1 VWRRVSEM
9 TRWTFGVCCRSVW
22 YMPAGAPA
30 VGDPAFW
37 QRPASLLG
45 RLFRSLWRLLPQR
58 LRAYF
63 AARFGDVTRSESAGY
78 VVWLGMGVVVAVP
91 ELWAAKSGEGFW
103 WPTISST
110 VGHLEDKWAI
120 VAIVPVAV
128 LAASALAL
136 RRTEPNEVVL
146 QAGNQALQR
155 TSEGRLAKAGT
166 VAREELPT
174 LAVTPE
180 GVLPERSSW
189 PVIPYF
195 GVATVVVIGASLL
208 ASAAEN
214 PWLLG
219 YVLYS
224 TIALF
229 WILLPNWLAYRRRTD
244 IPFTTLFFTIRC
256 LSRRLR
262 FVALVFAAGLAVL
275 LIHLALYPWPD
286 LARES
291 AGYAGI
297 TPAKAREK
305 ANQALQRTQFNAE
318 MKVSA
323 QSRGTVEGQKAWYV
337 YFVSKKDGKFSGC
350 VVTVNKSSSVVGDNC
365 GS

>member
-1 VWRRVSEM
+1 VKTEEH
-9 TRWTFGVCCRSVW
+9 WTFDDDRRNVSH
-22 YMPAGAPA
+22 MPPGASAVGAPS
-30 VGDPAFW
+30 FW
-37 QRPASLLG
+37 QRPASLVG
-45 RLFRSLWRLLPQR
+45 RFFRFLWRLLPAR
-58 LRAYF
+58 VRAYF
-63 AARFGDVTRSESAGY
+63 AARFGDVTASESAGY
-78 VVWLGMGVVVAVP
+78 VVWLAMGAVVAVP
-91 ELWAAKSGEGFW
+91 ELWAAASGEGFW

-120 VAIVPVAV
+120 VAIIPVAV

-136 RRTEPNEVVL
+136 RRTDPNDVVL

-155 TSEGRLAKAGT
+155 TPEGRLAKGGT
-166 VAREELPT
+166 IADQELPS
-174 LAVTPE
+174 LAVTPAA
-180 GVLPERSSW
+180 VLPERSHWS
-189 PVIPYF
+189 VIPYF
-195 GVATVVVIGASLL
+195 AVATVVVIGASLL
-208 ASAAEN
+208 ASTAEN

-219 YVLYS
+219 YVMYS
-224 TIALF
+224 TIAVF

-244 IPFTTLFFTIRC
+244 IAFTTLFFTIRC

-262 FVALVFAAGLAVL
+262 FVALVFGAGLAVL

-297 TPAKAREK
+297 TPTKAREK
-305 ANQALQRTQFNAE
+305 ANRALEQEQPTAE
-318 MKVSA
+318 LKVSA
-323 QSRGTVEGQKAWYV
+323 QSRGTVDGQKAWYV

-350 VVTVNKSSSVVGDNC
+350 VVTVSKNSSAVGDSC

>member
-1 VWRRVSEM
+1 
-9 TRWTFGVCCRSVW
+9 
-22 YMPAGAPA
+22 MPAGASA
-30 VGDPAFW
+30 VGEPAFW
-37 QRPASLLG
+37 QRPASVVG
-45 RLFRSLWRLLPQR
+45 RFFRFLWRLLPR
-58 LRAYF
+58 RVRAYF
-63 AARFGDVTRSESAGY
+63 TARFGDVTASESAGY
-78 VVWLGMGVVVAVP
+78 VVWLAMGVVVGVP
-91 ELWAAKSGEGFW
+91 ELWAAASGEGFW

-110 VGHLEDKWAI
+110 VGHLEDKWAV

-128 LAASALAL
+128 LAASAVAL
-136 RRTEPNEVVL
+136 RRSDPNEVVL
-146 QAGNQALQR
+146 QAGNEALQR
-155 TSEGRLAKAGT
+155 TPEGRLARAGT
-166 VAREELPT
+166 IAQEELPV
-174 LAVTPE
+174 LAVTPQA
-180 GVLPERSSW
+180 VLPERSSW

-208 ASAAEN
+208 ASVAQN

-219 YVLYS
+219 YVMYS
-224 TIALF
+224 TIAVF

-244 IPFTTLFFTIRC
+244 VPFTSLFFTIRC

-297 TPAKAREK
+297 TPANAREK
-305 ANQALQRTQFNAE
+305 ADQALERNQPNVE
-318 MKVSA
+318 LKVSA
-323 QSRGTVEGQKAWYV
+323 QSKGIVDGQKAWYV

-350 VVTVNKSSSVVGDNC
+350 VVTVSKNSSLVGDNC
-365 GS
+365 GVE